1 MESPRTTV
9 YVTNHNYGRY
19 LEQAIE
25 SVLAQTDKDF
35 EVLVIDDGSTDGS
48 RQILERYENHE
59 KISVI
64 YQQNRGLN
72 VTNNI
77 ALKAAR
83 GRYLVRLDADD
94 YLDPHALEVL
104 ATHLDRNANV
114 GLVFP
119 DWYVVDEQGTI
130 LEVQRRH
137 NFAQVTLLDQPAHGA
152 CTIIR
157 RDCLLELGGYDEEFR
172 CQDGY
177 ELWLRFT
184 RRFKV
189 ANVNLPLFY
198 YRRHGNNLTQTEG
211 RILDARAAIL
221 AKNAEQAPPLRT
233 LAVIPVRGTASDPRS
248 EVLRPLGSKRL
259 IDWTIEPAL
268 ACSAASEVLVTT
280 PDAAVLD
287 YVKNRYGDRV
297 MTVRRDPKLARQ
309 NTRLEDSLF
318 HALEQH
324 RQAGRPTLDAV
335 MTLYVESPFRTPD
348 LLNTAVDVMRLFE
361 TDTVVSVRQE
371 PGIFYKHN
379 GGGLV
384 PVVPLDIVRLE
395 REDLYREAAQIYL
408 TRLDHLERTRRVVG
422 GKIGHFIV
430 PARSA
435 LRLRAS
441 DDWAVAEYQAA
452 REEWAAVPPRE
463 AAIVVQS

>member
-1 MESPRTTV
+1 MHTPRTTV

-25 SVLAQTDKDF
+25 SVLSQTDQDF
-35 EVLVIDDGSTDGS
+35 ELLIIDDGSTDES
-48 RQILERYENHE
+48 RQILERYESRE
-59 KISVI
+59 KVSVI

-83 GRYLVRLDADD
+83 GRYLMRLDADD

-104 ATHLDRNANV
+104 ATHLDKNPDV

-119 DWYVVDEQGTI
+119 DWYVVDEQGAL

-137 NFAQVTLLDQPAHGA
+137 DFAQVTLLDQPAHGA

-157 RDCLLELGGYDEEFR
+157 RDCLLELGGYDEQFR

-189 ANVNLPLFY
+189 SNVNLPLFY
-198 YRRHGNNLTQTEG
+198 YRRHGNNLTQAEG

-221 AKNAEQAPPLRT
+221 AKNADQAPRIRT
-233 LAVIPVRGTASDPRS
+233 LAIVPVRGTASDPHS

-259 IDWTIEPAL
+259 IDWTLQPAL
-268 ACSAASEVLVTT
+268 ASSAVCDVLVTT
-280 PDAAVLD
+280 PDEAVLD
-287 YVKNRYGDRV
+287 YVTHRYGDHV
-297 MTVRRDPKLARQ
+297 ITVRRDPKLARQ

-318 HALEQH
+318 HALEQYGV
-324 RQAGRPTLDAV
+324 GRPPPDAL
-335 MTLYVESPFRTPD
+335 MTLFVESPFRTPD
-348 LLNTAVDVMRLFE
+348 MLNTAVDVMRLFG
-361 TDTVVSVRQE
+361 TDSVVSVRQE

-379 GGGLV
+379 GSGLV

-408 TRLDHLERTRRVVG
+408 TRLDELQRTRRLIG

-430 PARSA
+430 RTEAA
-435 LRLRAS
+435 FRLRAEH
-441 DDWAVAEYQAA
+441 DWAVAEYQAA
-452 REEWAAVPPRE
+452 RKEWAAEPRRE
-463 AAIVVQS
+463 TANGVQS